1 NPKHHNFR
9 YSINSWSYYQLQ
21 KFTEYKARMCGIEV
35 AYLAPAYTSKSCS
48 MCGSVGGRNK
58 KEFQCP
64 KCGHADHADVNAA
77 FNIGNPVS
85 HCAIVPSVRLV
96 PEMQRMDRLHADS
109 DACKG
114 STDTPAV
121 AFATI
126 QKATP
131 RMLVTLEP
139 RTL

>member
-1 NPKHHNFR
+1 
-9 YSINSWSYYQLQ
+9 
-21 KFTEYKARMCGIEV
+21 
-35 AYLAPAYTSKSCS
+35 
-48 MCGSVGGRNK
+48 
-58 KEFQCP
+58 
-64 KCGHADHADVNAA
+64 
-77 FNIGNPVS
+77 VS

-96 PEMQRMDRLHADS
+96 PEMQHMDRLHADR